1 MRSNTKLIG
10 IGLICLAVILGLLL
24 IVVKINF
31 DSQAVFLCE
40 AVQADPTLEMKDCPA
55 HTSSIPWLLIIAF
68 GIAFLMLGAGIY
80 LLVSQ
85 KKPTITTK
93 NITKEIDISTLNDD
107 EKKIY
112 LYIKEKG
119 GSAYQSEIIKATE
132 INKVKMTRILD
143 SMEHDHRL
151 VERKRRGMTNIDVL
165 K

>member
-1 MRSNTKLIG
+1 MELNNKNLG
-10 IGLICLAVILGLLL
+10 IGLICLALLLAVVL

-40 AVQADPTLEMKDCPA
+40 AVGADPTLEMKDCPA

-68 GIAFLMLGAGIY
+68 GVSFVLLVAGIY
-80 LLVSQ
+80 LVTLQNKGMTPPSETRSVDVSQ
-85 KKPTITTK
+85 LS
-93 NITKEIDISTLNDD
+93 ED
-107 EKKIY
+107 EGKVY

-143 SMEHDHRL
+143 TMEHDLRL
-151 VERKRRGMTNIDVL
+151 VERKRRGMTNIVVL